1 MHTGVV
7 NLSDATSG
15 VRSLLESTIT
25 VECRERNALN
35 GLLSTLASIERHAS
49 SSTGDDVAM
58 LSAASL
64 PALGHTDATEM
75 SSNVPCEVSVEGVT
89 RALLA
94 DASLVR
100 ALREA
105 QLALKPLE
113 RLNRDAQ
120 IAAAVITALISC
132 PTQGARGMTCR
143 RVGISAFLALSMI
156 VSLVCSLRGSDAVA
170 AYAFQVICNA
180 SKAAAWMS
188 NNIVRTKLKID
199 FGSSFGGLCK
209 TFLFTALPFVIPE
222 YFLNFASMYKARAA
236 GMTLPFL
243 LNFGLIVD
251 KVVQY
256 LLAWLSGEVPSRGDW
271 LALAAI
277 VGAVLFGAWIDSQT

>member
-1 MHTGVV
+1 MAVL
-7 NLSDATSG
+7 LSNASNG
-15 VRSLLESTIT
+15 VRSLLESTVT
-25 VECRERNALN
+25 VDCRERTVLY
-35 GLLSTLASIERHAS
+35 GLLSALASIERHALA
-49 SSTGDDVAM
+49 STGGDHDDVAM
-58 LSAASL
+58 LPAASS
-64 PALGHTDATEM
+64 PAEVHTDGTAST
-75 SSNVPCEVSVEGVT
+75 SDAISDVSMEHAA

-94 DASLVR
+94 DPSLVVSLR
-100 ALREA
+100 AA
-105 QLALKPLE
+105 QLALRPLQ

-120 IAAAVITALISC
+120 IVAAVVQTLISC
-132 PTQGARGMTCR
+132 PTQGGRGGAFR
-143 RVGISAFLALSMI
+143 RVGVCALLALSMI
-156 VSLVCSLRGSDAVA
+156 VSLVCALKGSDAVA
-170 AYAFQVICNA
+170 AYAFQIICNS

-199 FGSSFGGLCK
+199 FGPSFVGLCK

-222 YFLNFASMYKARAA
+222 YFLNFASMHRARAA
-236 GMTLPFL
+236 GITLPFL

-277 VGAVLFGAWIDSQT
+277 AGAVLAGAWVDSRT